1 MVSMRDLFPDGAQV
15 SKASLRRH
23 LRGPVA
29 NVQGFGARGDDMADD
44 TAAIQAAVEHVEASG
59 GGVVYLP
66 AGTYRIMPQRSIAGS
81 SWRHASALVISGD
94 NVTLQGDGPALTRVR
109 FRTRGDGDP
118 TDDFEH
124 VTWRAGDTDFPIWRG
139 TAVYVSGGLS
149 AARARRNVTI
159 ADMEID
165 GGAYPGNTRR
175 FGAPIPS
182 DPELGWDISHKGILL
197 EADRHI
203 RGVVLRNLHLHNFR
217 GEVIYGGGK
226 GIDDVVIEDCHIHA
240 TSADG
245 ISISAGQVIRNN
257 RIEDVGHA
265 CVESFHF
272 SREARYQGNSFS
284 HAKLGLN
291 LQTDWNA
298 ATPALISGNVFTECE
313 QNGILFN
320 VENGPTVIAD
330 NLIVDCG
337 FYAAYGAAIRIEPG
351 RATGS
356 PVVTG
361 IVVRGNTLLRKA
373 RSGGMGIMLGCSAG
387 GTLRSV
393 LVTGNFIGSDT
404 STPARKYRF
413 LAPVAY
419 GFDPGASVAGI
430 MIRRNVYFHTQRHAE
445 NMLADNKLG
454 APMPSMRDNEIIDAP
469 DGANSVIVTDGVAPS
484 RFENEGPIQ
493 VLAAEAGSD
502 PTPVLVPGD
511 YEPGQEFLLFNGDA
525 RHRVYF
531 PQASTLY
538 QCREGRYLVP
548 GVELRLRC
556 DGERFVESAFV
567 DCRGTSFAEV
577 TEGAVIDCAGHHE
590 CYLAPPAMIRFAR
603 FAGIGHGTR
612 VRLVAANRNVVI
624 ACNDIIRTRD
634 DADLALAEGAVA
646 EFLRT
651 RDGVLRQI

>member
-1 MVSMRDLFPDGAQV
+1 
-15 SKASLRRH
+15 
-23 LRGPVA
+23 
-29 NVQGFGARGDDMADD
+29 MADD

-59 GGVVYLP
+59 GGVVYFP

-217 GEVIYGGGK
+217 GEVVYGGGK

-272 SREARYQGNSFS
+272 AREARYQRKFLFPCQARSQLADRLERGN
-284 HAKLGLN
+284 AGTDLG
-291 LQTDWNA
+291 QRFHRMRTERHPVQCRERTDRDRRQSDCR
-298 ATPALISGNVFTECE
+298 LR
-313 QNGILFN
+313 ILS
-320 VENGPTVIAD
+320 
-330 NLIVDCG
+330 
-337 FYAAYGAAIRIEPG
+337 AYGAPSGSSRDGQPVL
-351 RATGS
+351 RSS
-356 PVVTG
+356 PVSWCG
-361 IVVRGNTLLRKA
+361 KHAAAQGSGAAAWESSSAA
-373 RSGGMGIMLGCSAG
+373 RRG
-387 GTLRSV
+387 GTLRSRASDRE
-393 LVTGNFIGSDT
+393 FIGSDT
-404 STPARKYRF
+404 STPARNIVFSR
-413 LAPVAY
+413 PVAY
-419 GFDPGASVAGI
+419 GFDPGASS
-430 MIRRNVYFHTQRHAE
+430 
-445 NMLADNKLG
+445 K
-454 APMPSMRDNEIIDAP
+454 
-469 DGANSVIVTDGVAPS
+469 
-484 RFENEGPIQ
+484 
-493 VLAAEAGSD
+493 
-502 PTPVLVPGD
+502 
-511 YEPGQEFLLFNGDA
+511 
-525 RHRVYF
+525 
-531 PQASTLY
+531 
-538 QCREGRYLVP
+538 
-548 GVELRLRC
+548 
-556 DGERFVESAFV
+556 ES
-567 DCRGTSFAEV
+567 
-577 TEGAVIDCAGHHE
+577 
-590 CYLAPPAMIRFAR
+590 
-603 FAGIGHGTR
+603 
-612 VRLVAANRNVVI
+612 
-624 ACNDIIRTRD
+624 
-634 DADLALAEGAVA
+634 
-646 EFLRT
+646 
-651 RDGVLRQI
+651 